1 MTNFL
6 GRAAARVLAVALVL
20 AAVLGAGCGG
30 GVGTGGTGG
39 GYAQG
44 TVSGLGSIIVNGVR
58 YDDSTAVVTDVD
70 GTVRSAAA
78 LGLGMTVE
86 VESGDIAS
94 TGGRLE
100 ATATAVRY
108 TSEIV
113 GPIAAVDTVTRRLT
127 VLGQTV
133 QIDAGTVFGAPLA
146 GIGSLAVGA
155 IVELHAD
162 LNAAS
167 GVYRATRVD
176 ARADAD
182 TPAWR
187 IRGLIASRNVL
198 TQRLR
203 IGSAEFDYAAV
214 PPAGVVV
221 GRIARATLQKTAP
234 DSAVWTVTALQTG
247 QRELPEGRDATLN
260 GLVTEIEPQPQFFSV
275 NGQPVSAAGL
285 TLPSGIT
292 LGARV
297 EVRGRITGGKL
308 RATEVSVLVGLAAA
322 PTTDIE
328 LVGRVAAPD
337 AAARTFKLR
346 GVTVSHAAPG
356 LQLTGGGVDDLV
368 AGRAVVVRGA
378 PDAAGS
384 GITARSIEFRP

>member
-1 MTNFL
+1 MTTRPR
-6 GRAAARVLAVALVL
+6 RAAALLAAALLVL
-20 AAVLGAGCGG
+20 AAALGAGCGG

-70 GTVRSAAA
+70 GTLRSPAA

-86 VESGDIAS
+86 VESGDVVDN
-94 TGGRLE
+94 GGRLE

-113 GPIAAVDTVTRRLT
+113 GPIAAVDTVARRLT
-127 VLGQTV
+127 VLGQVV

-146 GIGSLAVGA
+146 GLGSLAVGE
-155 IVELHAD
+155 IVELHAE
-162 LNAAS
+162 LNAAA
-167 GVYRATRVD
+167 GIYRATRVD

-187 IRGLIASRNVL
+187 LRGLIASRNVL
-198 TQRLR
+198 TQRFR
-203 IGSAEFDYAAV
+203 IGTAEFSYAAV

-234 DSAVWTVTALQTG
+234 DTAVWTVTALQTG

-275 NGQPVSAAGL
+275 NGQPVNAAGL
-285 TLPSGIT
+285 TLPPGIT

-297 EVRGRITGGKL
+297 EVRGRISGGSL
-308 RATEVSVLVGLAAA
+308 RATEVSVLVGVAAA

-328 LVGRVAAPD
+328 LVGRVADPD
-337 AAARTFKLR
+337 PAASTFRLR
-346 GVTVSHAAPG
+346 GVTVSHAAAD
-356 LQLTGGGVDDLV
+356 LQLTGGTRADLV

-378 PDAAGS
+378 PDTAGS
-384 GITARSIEFRP
+384 GVVARSIEFRP